1 MDTNYEA
8 VKCLIEILVKKAGY
22 DINKNYSENELKK
35 TKETISK
42 LENNKDIEKATKNE
56 LIANLKIRQANWEN
70 NAEVIGKALLSCY
83 KNNKSYM
90 DVRGKVEF
98 LSNLAKKDEELK
110 NDQSL
115 MSYVY
120 SKLKKLENEYNE
132 LNLKIESNDYINQEE
147 KDLDVRLKEYLI
159 NSIDNCSN
167 EIILCDNELER
178 LKDVEHKEQM
188 IKERLNAY
196 IANVKKDVELLDSLK
211 KNSLDKG
218 ITLEVWEKIE
228 DIELNI
234 KEKLEKVLN
243 ILKKTDNILN
253 EVNVN
258 REKCNNKKTMLSK
271 EIDKSN
277 NKLNR
282 IEQRLN
288 NDDYID
294 FTKKIK
300 DLNKKELIRIELNE
314 LKNKKDVIYVNV
326 DMVKEELIR
335 EWSKNSSDDSPVKLK
350 PDKLDKMISE
360 DADNDKLVENKKIEL
375 VADEPLVVESNCREV
390 EDKKEVIKS
399 EQKEE
404 KKESNKIELD
414 W

>member
-35 TKETISK
+35 TKETINK
-42 LENNKDIEKATKNE
+42 LENDRDIEKATKNE

-70 NAEVIGKALLSCY
+70 NAEVIGKSLLDCY
-83 KNNKSYM
+83 KNNKSY
-90 DVRGKVEF
+90 VEVKAKIEF
-98 LSNLAKKDEELK
+98 LSNLAKKDEESK
-110 NDQSL
+110 NGQSL
-115 MSYVY
+115 MTYVY
-120 SKLKKLENEYNE
+120 SKLKELENEYNE
-132 LNLKIESNDYINQEE
+132 LNLRIESNDYINQEE
-147 KDLDVRLKEYLI
+147 KDLDVKLKEYLI
-159 NSIDNCSN
+159 NSIDNYSN
-167 EIILCDNELER
+167 EISLCDDELER
-178 LKDVEHKEQM
+178 LKDVEHQEQM

-196 IANVKKDVELLDSLK
+196 IANVKKDVELLDKLK

-234 KEKLEKVLN
+234 KSKLEKVLSV
-243 ILKKTDNILN
+243 LKKTDNVLS
-253 EVNVN
+253 EVNEN
-258 REKCNNKKTMLSK
+258 RERCNNKKTTMSK
-271 EIDKSN
+271 EIERSN

-282 IEQRLN
+282 INERLN
-288 NDDYID
+288 NDDYLD
-294 FTKKIK
+294 YTRKIK

-335 EWSKNSSDDSPVKLK
+335 EWSKNSSDNSPIEFK
-350 PDKLDKMISE
+350 PKKSDDIIAENIVEDEKDKENEITVDK
-360 DADNDKLVENKKIEL
+360 
-375 VADEPLVVESNCREV
+375 PLVKEDSINEIES
-390 EDKKEVIKS
+390 KKEIV
-399 EQKEE
+399 ELEEKED

>member
-35 TKETISK
+35 TKETINK
-42 LENNKDIEKATKNE
+42 LENDRDIEKATKNE

-70 NAEVIGKALLSCY
+70 NAEVIGKSLLDCY

-90 DVRGKVEF
+90 DVRAKVEF
-98 LSNLAKKDEELK
+98 LSNLAKKDEESK
-110 NDQSL
+110 NGQSL
-115 MSYVY
+115 MTYVY
-120 SKLKKLENEYNE
+120 SKLKELENEYNE

-147 KDLDVRLKEYLI
+147 KDLDVKLKEYLI
-159 NSIDNCSN
+159 NSIDNYSN
-167 EIILCDNELER
+167 EISLCDDELER
-178 LKDVEHKEQM
+178 LKDVEHKELM

-196 IANVKKDVELLDSLK
+196 IANVKKDVELLDKLK
-211 KNSLDKG
+211 RNSLDKG

-234 KEKLEKVLN
+234 KSKLEKVLSV
-243 ILKKTDNILN
+243 LKKTDNVLN
-253 EVNVN
+253 EVNEN
-258 REKCNNKKTMLSK
+258 RERCNNKKTIMSK
-271 EIDKSN
+271 EIERSN

-282 IEQRLN
+282 INERLN
-288 NDDYID
+288 NDDYLD
-294 FTKKIK
+294 YTRKIK

-335 EWSKNSSDDSPVKLK
+335 EWSKNSSDNSPIEFK
-350 PDKLDKMISE
+350 PKKSDNIIAENIIEDEKDKENEITVDK
-360 DADNDKLVENKKIEL
+360 
-375 VADEPLVVESNCREV
+375 PLVKEDSINEIES
-390 EDKKEVIKS
+390 KKEIV
-399 EQKEE
+399 ELEEKED

>member
-22 DINKNYSENELKK
+22 DVNKNYSENELKK

-42 LENNKDIEKATKNE
+42 LENDKDIEKSTKNE

-70 NAEVIGKALLSCY
+70 NAEVIGKSLLDCY

-90 DVRGKVEF
+90 DVRAKVEF
-98 LSNLAKKDEELK
+98 LSNLAKKDEESK
-110 NDQSL
+110 NGQSL
-115 MSYVY
+115 MTYVY
-120 SKLKKLENEYNE
+120 SKLKELENEYNE

-147 KDLDVRLKEYLI
+147 KDLDVKLKEYLI
-159 NSIDNCSN
+159 NSIDNYSN
-167 EIILCDNELER
+167 EISLCDDELER
-178 LKDVEHKEQM
+178 LKDVEHKELM

-196 IANVKKDVELLDSLK
+196 IANVKKDVELLDKLK
-211 KNSLDKG
+211 RNSLDKG

-234 KEKLEKVLN
+234 KSKLEKVLSV
-243 ILKKTDNILN
+243 LKKTDNVLN
-253 EVNVN
+253 EVNEN
-258 REKCNNKKTMLSK
+258 RERCNNKKTIMSK
-271 EIDKSN
+271 EIERSN

-282 IEQRLN
+282 INERLN
-288 NDDYID
+288 NDDYLD
-294 FTKKIK
+294 YTRKIK

-335 EWSKNSSDDSPVKLK
+335 EWSKNSSDNSPIEFK
-350 PDKLDKMISE
+350 PKKSDDIIAENIVEDEKDK
-360 DADNDKLVENKKIEL
+360 ENEIT
-375 VADEPLVVESNCREV
+375 VNEPLVNEDSINEIES
-390 EDKKEVIKS
+390 KKEIV
-399 EQKEE
+399 ELEEKED

>member
-35 TKETISK
+35 TKETINK
-42 LENNKDIEKATKNE
+42 LENDRDIEKATKNE

-70 NAEVIGKALLSCY
+70 NAEVIGKSLLDCY

-90 DVRGKVEF
+90 DVRAKVEF
-98 LSNLAKKDEELK
+98 LSNLAKKDEESK
-110 NDQSL
+110 NGQSL
-115 MSYVY
+115 MTYVY
-120 SKLKKLENEYNE
+120 SKLKELENEYNE
-132 LNLKIESNDYINQEE
+132 LNLRIESNDYINQEE
-147 KDLDVRLKEYLI
+147 KDLDIKLKEHLI
-159 NSIDNCSN
+159 NSIDNYSN
-167 EIILCDNELER
+167 EISLCDDELER
-178 LKDVEHKEQM
+178 LKDVEHQEQM

-196 IANVKKDVELLDSLK
+196 IANVKKDVELLDKLK

-234 KEKLEKVLN
+234 KSKLEKVLSV
-243 ILKKTDNILN
+243 LKKTDNVLS
-253 EVNVN
+253 EVNEN
-258 REKCNNKKTMLSK
+258 RERCNNKKTTMSK
-271 EIDKSN
+271 EIERSN

-282 IEQRLN
+282 INERLN
-288 NDDYID
+288 NDDYLD
-294 FTKKIK
+294 YTRKIK

-335 EWSKNSSDDSPVKLK
+335 EWSKNSSDNSPIEFK
-350 PDKLDKMISE
+350 PKKSVNIIAKNIVEDEKDKENEITVDK
-360 DADNDKLVENKKIEL
+360 
-375 VADEPLVVESNCREV
+375 PLVKEDSINEIES
-390 EDKKEVIKS
+390 KKEIV
-399 EQKEE
+399 ELEEKED

>member
-22 DINKNYSENELKK
+22 DVNKNYSENELKK

-42 LENNKDIEKATKNE
+42 LENDKDIEKAAKSE

-70 NAEVIGKALLSCY
+70 NAEVIGKSLLDCY

-90 DVRGKVEF
+90 DVRAKVEF
-98 LSNLAKKDEELK
+98 LSNLAKKDEESK
-110 NDQSL
+110 NGQSL
-115 MSYVY
+115 MTYVY
-120 SKLKKLENEYNE
+120 SKLKELENEYNE

-147 KDLDVRLKEYLI
+147 KDLDVKLKEYLI
-159 NSIDNCSN
+159 NSIDNYSN
-167 EIILCDNELER
+167 EISLCDNELER
-178 LKDVEHKEQM
+178 LKDVEHKELM

-196 IANVKKDVELLDSLK
+196 IANVKKDVELLDKLK
-211 KNSLDKG
+211 RNSLDKG

-234 KEKLEKVLN
+234 KSKLEKVLSV
-243 ILKKTDNILN
+243 LKKTDNVLN
-253 EVNVN
+253 EVNEN
-258 REKCNNKKTMLSK
+258 RERCNNKKTIMSK
-271 EIDKSN
+271 EIERSN

-282 IEQRLN
+282 INERLN
-288 NDDYID
+288 NDDYLD
-294 FTKKIK
+294 YTRKIK

-314 LKNKKDVIYVNV
+314 LKNKKDVIYINV

-335 EWSKNSSDDSPVKLK
+335 EWSKNSSDNSPIEFK
-350 PDKLDKMISE
+350 PKKSDDIIAENIVEDEKDK
-360 DADNDKLVENKKIEL
+360 ENEIT
-375 VADEPLVVESNCREV
+375 VNEPLVNEDSINEIES
-390 EDKKEVIKS
+390 KKEIV
-399 EQKEE
+399 ELEEKED

>member
-70 NAEVIGKALLSCY
+70 NAEVIGKALLNCY

-288 NDDYID
+288 NDDYLD

-375 VADEPLVVESNCREV
+375 VADESLVVESNCREV

>member
-35 TKETISK
+35 TKETINK
-42 LENNKDIEKATKNE
+42 LENDRDIEKATKNE

-70 NAEVIGKALLSCY
+70 NAEVIGKSLLDCY
-83 KNNKSYM
+83 KNNKSY
-90 DVRGKVEF
+90 VEVKAKIEF
-98 LSNLAKKDEELK
+98 LSNLAKKDEESK
-110 NDQSL
+110 NGQSL
-115 MSYVY
+115 MTYVY
-120 SKLKKLENEYNE
+120 SKLKELENEYNE
-132 LNLKIESNDYINQEE
+132 LNLRIESNDYINQEE
-147 KDLDVRLKEYLI
+147 KDLDVKLKEYLI
-159 NSIDNCSN
+159 NSIDNYSN
-167 EIILCDNELER
+167 EISLCDDELER
-178 LKDVEHKEQM
+178 LKDVEHQEQM

-196 IANVKKDVELLDSLK
+196 IANVKKDVELLDKLK

-234 KEKLEKVLN
+234 KSKLEKVLSV
-243 ILKKTDNILN
+243 LKKTDNVLN
-253 EVNVN
+253 EVNEN
-258 REKCNNKKTMLSK
+258 RERCNNKKTIMSK
-271 EIDKSN
+271 EIERSN

-282 IEQRLN
+282 INERLN
-288 NDDYID
+288 NDDYLD
-294 FTKKIK
+294 YTRKIK

-335 EWSKNSSDDSPVKLK
+335 EWSKNSSDNSPIEFK
-350 PDKLDKMISE
+350 PKKSDDIIAENIVEDEKDKENEITVDK
-360 DADNDKLVENKKIEL
+360 
-375 VADEPLVVESNCREV
+375 PLVKEDSINEIES
-390 EDKKEVIKS
+390 KKEIV
-399 EQKEE
+399 ELEEKED

>member
-22 DINKNYSENELKK
+22 DVNKNYSENELKK

-42 LENNKDIEKATKNE
+42 LENDKDIEKSTKNE

-70 NAEVIGKALLSCY
+70 NAEVIGKSLLDCY

-90 DVRGKVEF
+90 DVRAKVEF
-98 LSNLAKKDEELK
+98 LSNLAKKDEESK
-110 NDQSL
+110 NGQSL
-115 MSYVY
+115 MTYVY
-120 SKLKKLENEYNE
+120 SKLKELENEYNE
-132 LNLKIESNDYINQEE
+132 LNLRIESNDYINQEE
-147 KDLDVRLKEYLI
+147 KDLDVKLKEYLI
-159 NSIDNCSN
+159 NSIDNYSN
-167 EIILCDNELER
+167 EISLCDDELER
-178 LKDVEHKEQM
+178 LKDVEHQEQM

-196 IANVKKDVELLDSLK
+196 IANVKKDVELLDKLK

-234 KEKLEKVLN
+234 KSKLEKVLSV
-243 ILKKTDNILN
+243 LKKTENVLN
-253 EVNVN
+253 EVNEN
-258 REKCNNKKTMLSK
+258 RERCNNKKTIMSK
-271 EIDKSN
+271 EIERSN

-282 IEQRLN
+282 INERLN
-288 NDDYID
+288 YDAYLDYNII
-294 FTKKIK
+294 IK
-300 DLNKKELIRIELNE
+300 DFNKKELIRIELNE

-335 EWSKNSSDDSPVKLK
+335 EWSKNFSDNSSIEFK
-350 PDKLDKMISE
+350 PKKSDNIISE
-360 DADNDKLVENKKIEL
+360 NI
-375 VADEPLVVESNCREV
+375 V
-390 EDKKEVIKS
+390 EDKKD
-399 EQKEE
+399 KENE
-404 KKESNKIELD
+404 ITVDKPLVKEDSINEIESKKEIVKLEEKEDKKESNKIELD

>member
-35 TKETISK
+35 TKETINK
-42 LENNKDIEKATKNE
+42 LENDRDIEKATKNE

-70 NAEVIGKALLSCY
+70 NAEVIGKSLLDCY
-83 KNNKSYM
+83 KNNKSYVE
-90 DVRGKVEF
+90 VRAKVEF
-98 LSNLAKKDEELK
+98 LSNLAKKDEESK
-110 NDQSL
+110 NGQSL
-115 MSYVY
+115 MTYVY
-120 SKLKKLENEYNE
+120 SKLKELENEYNE
-132 LNLKIESNDYINQEE
+132 LNLRIESNDYINQEE
-147 KDLDVRLKEYLI
+147 KDLDIKLKEHLI
-159 NSIDNCSN
+159 NSIDNYSN
-167 EIILCDNELER
+167 EISLCDDELER
-178 LKDVEHKEQM
+178 LKDVEHQEQM

-196 IANVKKDVELLDSLK
+196 IANVKKDVELLDKLK

-234 KEKLEKVLN
+234 KSKLEKVLSV
-243 ILKKTDNILN
+243 LKKTDNVLN
-253 EVNVN
+253 EVNEN
-258 REKCNNKKTMLSK
+258 RERCNNKKTTMSK
-271 EIDKSN
+271 EIERSN

-282 IEQRLN
+282 INERLN
-288 NDDYID
+288 NDDYLD
-294 FTKKIK
+294 YTRKIK

-335 EWSKNSSDDSPVKLK
+335 EWSKNSSDNSPIEFK
-350 PDKLDKMISE
+350 P
-360 DADNDKLVENKKIEL
+360 KKSVNII
-375 VADEPLVVESNCREV
+375 AKNIV
-390 EDKKEVIKS
+390 EDKKG
-399 EQKEE
+399 KENE
-404 KKESNKIELD
+404 ITVDKPLVKEDSINEIESKKEIVELEEKEDKKESNKIELD

>member
-22 DINKNYSENELKK
+22 DVNKNYSENELKK

-42 LENNKDIEKATKNE
+42 LENDKDIEKSTKNE

-70 NAEVIGKALLSCY
+70 NAEVIGKSLLDCY

-90 DVRGKVEF
+90 DVRAKVEF
-98 LSNLAKKDEELK
+98 LSNLAKKDEESK
-110 NDQSL
+110 NGQSL
-115 MSYVY
+115 MTYVY
-120 SKLKKLENEYNE
+120 SKLKELENKYNE

-147 KDLDVRLKEYLI
+147 KDLDVKLKEYLI
-159 NSIDNCSN
+159 NSIDNYSN
-167 EIILCDNELER
+167 EISLCDDELER
-178 LKDVEHKEQM
+178 LKDVEHKELM

-196 IANVKKDVELLDSLK
+196 IANVKKDVELLDKLK
-211 KNSLDKG
+211 RNSLDKG

-234 KEKLEKVLN
+234 KSKLEKVLSV
-243 ILKKTDNILN
+243 LKKTDNVLN
-253 EVNVN
+253 EVNEN
-258 REKCNNKKTMLSK
+258 RERCNNKKTIMSK
-271 EIDKSN
+271 EIERSN
-277 NKLNR
+277 NKLN
-282 IEQRLN
+282 IINERLN
-288 NDDYID
+288 NDDYLD
-294 FTKKIK
+294 YTRKIK

-335 EWSKNSSDDSPVKLK
+335 EWSKNFSDNSSIEFK
-350 PDKLDKMISE
+350 PKKSDNIISE
-360 DADNDKLVENKKIEL
+360 NIVEDEKDKENEITVDK
-375 VADEPLVVESNCREV
+375 PLVKEDSINEIES
-390 EDKKEVIKS
+390 KKEIV
-399 EQKEE
+399 ELEEKED